1 MSEVREP
8 RWSIGIPLRES
19 RNANRA
25 AQRDGR
31 RRTDAVDEGEPW
43 SLSFGGEWKV
53 LGFKASVREVH
64 DGTRMPGTKASVREV
79 HEGTGDSRGLDAET
93 ESRGPSCGIRP

>member
-1 MSEVREP
+1 MDEGEDIGGHSGSWHPSVSEVAPVR
-8 RWSIGIPLRES
+8 GI
-19 RNANRA
+19 
-25 AQRDGR
+25 